1 MPHYKTVTYVSGIQ
15 APLSYN
21 AEAARRL
28 PGKQFISLL
37 LQFFENQLFFD
48 TFILANVA

>member
-1 MPHYKTVTYVSGIQ
+1 LSTYFKNAI
-15 APLSYN
+15 ADN

-37 LQFFENQLFFD
+37 LQFFENQFFLD